1 MWDQARGIRP
11 WGCEE
16 ARVSIGATLAA
27 ARRRSGLTVHDVSQS
42 TRVTEPI
49 IAGIEQDDYA
59 ECGGDFYARGH
70 IRAIARAVGE
80 DPDPLIE
87 EFDSTWRSAKETTAA
102 EAFGPS
108 IPLRTRERRR
118 VRWTAVLAVLV
129 LAVIGFAGYK
139 FAAGVGQA
147 RPAAAA
153 SPHPSQAGPG
163 SPGKANAV
171 QSSAV
176 ASSPPAASSAPAA
189 ASSSPP
195 ASTSAP
201 VKVQALAP
209 ARVTAF
215 GPAGSGS
222 GDNPQIAAQAT
233 AGNPAAPWYSQWYA
247 TPGFSGL
254 KTGTGLL
261 VDMGR
266 TVTVTSVR
274 LSLGARPG
282 ASVQLRAGAKPLPR
296 WLPEVASAA
305 DASGTVQ
312 FRPGAPV
319 QVRYLLIWFTKLPAD
334 NAGHYQASVYRI
346 SVQGQP

>member
-1 MWDQARGIRP
+1 M
-11 WGCEE
+11 
-16 ARVSIGATLAA
+16 SIGATLAA

-87 EFDSTWRSAKETTAA
+87 EFDSTWRSAKETSAA

-108 IPLRTRERRR
+108 VPPRTRERRR

-129 LAVIGFAGYK
+129 LAVLGFAGYK
-139 FAAGVGQA
+139 FAAGVGKP
-147 RPAAAA
+147 RPATAA
-153 SPHPSQAGPG
+153 SPHPSPAGPG
-163 SPGKANAV
+163 RPGQANAA
-171 QSSAV
+171 QSSPVATSPAS
-176 ASSPPAASSAPAA
+176 ASSPAAVAPASPAATSPAA
-189 ASSSPP
+189 TSP
-195 ASTSAP
+195 AATP
-201 VKVQALAP
+201 VTARALAP
-209 ARVTAF
+209 AGVTAF
-215 GPAGSGS
+215 GPSGSGS
-222 GDNPQIAAQAT
+222 GDNPQIAAQAL
-233 AGNPAAPWYSQWYA
+233 AGNQAAPWYSQWYA
-247 TPGFSGL
+247 TPEFSHL

-274 LSLGARPG
+274 VWLTAGSGTGL
-282 ASVQLRAGAKPLPR
+282 QLRAGARPRPR

-305 DASGTVQ
+305 NAGGAVRLD
-312 FRPGAPV
+312 PGAPV
-319 QVRYLLIWFTKLPAD
+319 QVRYLLIWFTKLPPD